1 MLFRSMKKVIL
12 SIAVILFASA
22 ICVAQKDN
30 KFKFSVGAELAL
42 TSGNFSNT
50 HSFGIGGTGQ
60 IEIPLQDKLQGV
72 AYGGI
77 IFYNGKSNGSGTKYK
92 GTTIIPLRIGIKYFL
107 TGSVYGGL
115 QAGLGFIGGFEPYKG
130 TAFSYSPQIGYE
142 FKTNSGKSVDATFKY
157 DAYSIGGTLGS
168 IGLRVAYIF

>member
-1 MLFRSMKKVIL
+1 MKKLLL
-12 SIAVILFASA
+12 SVAVILFASA
-22 ICVAQKDN
+22 ACLAQKDN

-42 TSGNFSNT
+42 TSGGFSNT
-50 HSFGIGGTGQ
+50 HSFGVGGTGQ

-77 IFYNGKSNGSGTKYK
+77 MFYNGKSNGSGSKYK
-92 GTTIIPLRIGIKYFL
+92 GATIIPLRVGLKYFL

-115 QAGLGFIGGFEPYKG
+115 QAGLGFISGFSPYSG

-142 FKTNSGKSVDATFKY
+142 FQTNSGKSIDATFKY
-157 DAYSIGGTLGS
+157 DAYSKSGTLGS
-168 IGLRVAYIF
+168 LGLRLAYIF